1 MFTGCHRLK
10 CMPDTSR
17 YTSFRSACQYI
28 QAGRHFHNCLP
39 DSILYTRHHVS
50 FVVSNTAHTALICS
64 LYELRDHYFLTVQNI
79 EYIFNAVVVT

>member
-10 CMPDTSR
+10 RMADTSR

-39 DSILYTRHHVS
+39 DSIHYARHHVS
-50 FVVSNTAHTALICS
+50 FVVSNTAHTALICYQLKRLKRKMHIS
-64 LYELRDHYFLTVQNI
+64 LLINARFLLYLN
-79 EYIFNAVVVT
+79 